1 VTSHGL
7 TAEARAVL
15 DHAPCALLQT
25 SVDGTLR
32 RVNAT
37 FCRWLDRA
45 EEELVARLRFQDLL
59 TMGGRIFHQTHWIPL
74 LQMQGSISE
83 VKLAV
88 LRRDGTAIPMVV
100 NAIRHLHEGVEVHE
114 IAAYVA
120 RDRDQYERELVLAR
134 QRLERMV
141 EESARLEAEA
151 KDRLL
156 LAEQM
161 MGIVSHDLRNP
172 LSVIAMGT
180 SLLAEAE
187 LPELHRRTLGR
198 IQRST
203 QRANR
208 LIADL
213 LDFTQARLGAGLP
226 IVVAAIDPHDVVA
239 QALDELRPV
248 HPTRALVHERIGQGD
263 CDADANRLVQL
274 VGNLVANAVTYGDA
288 DTPIT
293 VTSSIAET
301 TWSIAV
307 HNHGPVIPEE
317 LRAQVFRP
325 MARGSHAP
333 NEQRSVGL
341 GLFIVREIAI
351 AHGGS
356 VDVRST
362 ATEGTVFTTVF
373 PRRSA
378 DSSA

>member
-1 VTSHGL
+1 M
-7 TAEARAVL
+7 RAVL
-15 DHAPCALLQT
+15 DDAPCALLQT
-25 SVDGTLR
+25 AGDGTLL

-37 FCRWLDRA
+37 FCRWLDRT
-45 EEELVARLRFQDLL
+45 EEELIARLRFQDLL

-74 LQMQGSISE
+74 LQIQGSISE

-88 LRRDGTAIPMVV
+88 MRRDGTTIPMVV
-100 NAIRHLHEGVEVHE
+100 NAIRRLHEGVEVHDL
-114 IAAYVA
+114 AAYVA

-134 QRLERMV
+134 QRLERLV

-180 SLLAEAE
+180 TLLADAE

-203 QRANR
+203 ERANR

-226 IVVAAIDPHDVVA
+226 VTIAAIDVHEAVA

-248 HPTRALVHERIGQGD
+248 HPTRVLVHERSGRGD
-263 CDADANRLVQL
+263 CDADANRLAQL
-274 VGNLVANAVTYGDA
+274 VGNLVSNAVTYGEP
-288 DTPIT
+288 DTAIT
-293 VTSSIAET
+293 VTSSIAEN

-307 HNHGPVIPEE
+307 HNEGPAIPEE
-317 LRAQVFRP
+317 LRPQVFRP

-341 GLFIVREIAI
+341 GLFIVREIAS

-362 ATEGTVFTTVF
+362 ATEGTVFTAVF
-373 PRRSA
+373 PRR
-378 DSSA
+378 